1 MTGLDDDVH
10 ATNDAG
16 VGTGDTREHR
26 RLYVEI
32 EVSMDEDCPVSG
44 LPDSVAE
51 TRVFLGPDGRCQC
64 DVLYEDGVDCE
75 PLHVSGSVEN
85 SCACSIFAAHGCVPE
100 IESTTHDRSQ
110 ISTYLP
116 DRSVL
121 SDLIADL
128 RDHSRTASLLRI
140 VDCERD
146 ENGRGITFDLTDL
159 TPTQRD
165 TLELAVTEGYYD
177 EPKGISLAE
186 LADELN
192 ISKSGVS
199 RRLSS
204 IEATILT
211 TIITDNL

>member
-1 MTGLDDDVH
+1 MTDLEDDVH
-10 ATNDAG
+10 ATTDAEMG
-16 VGTGDTREHR
+16 VADTRERR

-32 EVSMDEDCPVSG
+32 EVSMDENCPVSG

-51 TRVFLGPDGRCQC
+51 TRVFLSPDGRCQC
-64 DVLYEDGVDCE
+64 DILYEEGTDRD
-75 PLHVSGSVEN
+75 PLHVSRSTET
-85 SCACSIFAAHGCVPE
+85 SCACSIFAAHGCVPD
-100 IESTTHDRSQ
+100 ITSTTGDRSQ

-121 SDLIADL
+121 SDLITEL
-128 RDHSRTASLLRI
+128 RTHSRNASLLRI
-140 VDCERD
+140 VDCDRD
-146 ENGRGITFDLTDL
+146 DNGQGITFDLTDL
-159 TPTQRD
+159 TTTQRD

-177 EPKGISLAE
+177 DPKGISLE
-186 LADELN
+186 DLADELN

-211 TIITDNL
+211 TIISDTL